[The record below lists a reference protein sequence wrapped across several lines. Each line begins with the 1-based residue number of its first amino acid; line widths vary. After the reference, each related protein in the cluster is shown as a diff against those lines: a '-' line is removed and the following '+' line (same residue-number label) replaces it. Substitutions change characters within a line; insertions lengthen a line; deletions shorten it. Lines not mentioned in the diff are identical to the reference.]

1 MENSKIKNLKQKIKS
16 RKANIGVVGLGYV
29 GLPLALV
36 FAKNGFNVTGIDI
49 DEDRIRRIKKGA
61 SYITDVTSA
70 ELKKAVKSKK
80 FKATKDTFCIRKL
93 DAIIICVPTPLDRN
107 RRPDISYIRE
117 VAEKV
122 KENMKAGQ
130 LIILESTTYPGTT
143 KEVLLP
149 IFESTGLKEG
159 EDFYLAF
166 SPERIDPGNKIYTT
180 ENTPKIVGGISGG
193 STELARFLY
202 GHVIKKVVPVSSTGA
217 AEMVKLLENT
227 FRIVNIALVN
237 EIAMLSNKFDLDIWE
252 IIDAAGTKPYGYMP
266 FYPGPGCGGHCIPV
280 DPIYLSWKARQ
291 HGFKTKFI
299 NLAAYVNESMPKY
312 IAHRLEGILSGQKKS
327 LKNSKLLIIGVA
339 YKKDVRDLR
348 ESPALK
354 IIRMLKKHG
363 ARVSYHDPF
372 FPYLKVKGIDLV
384 CAPLT
389 EKLLASR
396 DCAVI
401 LTDHS
406 GLDYRSIVE
415 NSKLIL
421 DTRGVLRRLNGKKS
435 KIPKGK
441 IFNL

>member
-1 MENSKIKNLKQKIKS
+1 MKNNKIKNLKQKIKNK
-16 RKANIGVVGLGYV
+16 KANIGIVGLGYV
-29 GLPLALV
+29 GLPLALI

-49 DEDRIRRIKKGA
+49 DEGRIRRIKKGT
-61 SYITDVTSA
+61 SYITDITGA
-70 ELKKAVKSKK
+70 ELKRAVKSKK
-80 FKATKDTFCIRKL
+80 FKATKDTVCIKQL

-107 RRPDISYIRE
+107 RRPDISYIRD

-122 KENMKAGQ
+122 KENMTAGQ
-130 LIILESTTYPGTT
+130 IIILESTTYPGTT
-143 KEVLLP
+143 REVLLP

-180 ENTPKIVGGISGG
+180 ENTPKIIGGISGA
-193 STELARFLY
+193 STELAQLLY
-202 GHVIKKVVPVSSTGA
+202 EQVIKKVVPVSSAGA

-237 EIAMLSNKFDLDIWE
+237 EIAMLSNKLNLDIWE

-280 DPIYLSWKARQ
+280 DPLYLSWKAKQ

-312 IAHRLEGILSGQKKS
+312 IVHRLEDILSGQKKP
-327 LKNSKLLIIGVA
+327 LKNSKLLIIGIA

-354 IIRMLKKHG
+354 IIKVLKKHG
-363 ARVSYHDPF
+363 AQVSYHDPF
-372 FPYLKVKGIDLV
+372 FQYLKVKGIDLV

-389 EKLLASR
+389 KKVLTSR
-396 DCAVI
+396 DCVVI

-406 GLDYRSIVE
+406 GLDYGSIIE

-421 DTRGVLRRLNGKKS
+421 DTRGVLRRFKGKKS
-435 KIPKGK
+435 KMSKGK
-441 IFNL
+441 IFN